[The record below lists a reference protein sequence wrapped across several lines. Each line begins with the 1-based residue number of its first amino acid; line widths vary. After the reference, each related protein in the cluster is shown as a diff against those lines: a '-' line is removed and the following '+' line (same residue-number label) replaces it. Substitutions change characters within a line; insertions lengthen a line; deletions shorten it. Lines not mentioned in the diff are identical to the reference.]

1 MIKASFPLYQGND
14 QALELIWDAM
24 DIKHHSTRLKDN
36 TVGWFSELP
45 NFTLIRRPAI
55 WDKNKMRIETA
66 MTYEFPD
73 LESVYKA
80 YEKIKGILPSQV
92 YSVGKGMVDICMERV
107 FSICSKDYWFNPA
120 TDSYFYFELD
130 TLDLDE
136 EFKAWIEKANGYDI
150 SWMMADRPN
159 SKYWQ
164 PYQDNL
170 IAEAKR
176 LGAKRCELY
185 YNWILGNNY
194 LFTLGAH
201 TSKGSYEEAYAEFN
215 MKPQVAPIDDREA
228 YIYGSRL
235 ITPCIEF
242 LPHPSKSGWH
252 PNDLKYQYASNNP
265 FLTKEEYLASEQ

>member
-14 QALELIWDAM
+14 QALELIWNAM

-36 TVGWFSELP
+36 TVAWFSELP
-45 NFTLIRRPAI
+45 NFTLIRCPAI

-80 YEKIKGILPSQV
+80 YEKIKGILSSQV

-120 TDSYFYFELD
+120 TDSYFYFELN
-130 TLDLDE
+130 TLDLDD
-136 EFKAWIEKANGYDI
+136 EFKAWVEKANGYDI

-185 YNWILGNNY
+185 YNWILGNNH

-201 TSKGSYEEAYAEFN
+201 TSKGSYEEAYVEFN
-215 MKPQVAPIDDREA
+215 MKPQIAPIDDREA

-235 ITPCIEF
+235 ITPCIGF